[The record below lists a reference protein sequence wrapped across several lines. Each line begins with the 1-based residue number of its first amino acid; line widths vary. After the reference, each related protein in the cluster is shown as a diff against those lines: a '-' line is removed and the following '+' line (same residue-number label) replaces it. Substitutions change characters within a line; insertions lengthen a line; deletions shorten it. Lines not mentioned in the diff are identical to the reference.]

1 MSPSYVINGLFVLTL
16 LFQTTAPVFAEASTS
31 LKSYYSPI
39 VRLEP
44 DKGFFLITTDSG
56 IQWIKVAEPGKT
68 HLKTLAVGDMIDIV
82 VELREN
88 AEPQENDQKLPPL
101 LKSWKLARS
110 DSPCKVFDGK
120 SCKKE

>member
-56 IQWIKVAEPGKT
+56 IQWIKVEEPGKT

-120 SCKKE
+120 SCKNE

>member
-56 IQWIKVAEPGKT
+56 IQWIKVEEPGKT